1 MLTISDLKSGVIF
14 VLDNAPYEILEA
26 HHVLMGR
33 GRGHLETRMKN
44 LKTGAVLKK
53 SLRSA
58 DTFQEAEVAYQE
70 VKYLY
75 NNKGEYWFALPD
87 KPSARFSL
95 DEEQIGETKKFLK
108 QNSLI
113 KTMIFN
119 NQVINIVL
127 PIKMDFKVSEAPPGT
142 RGDTAKGGTKVV
154 TLENGTQITT
164 PLFIESKDIIK
175 VNTNTGEYV
184 ERVKKGEG

>member
-14 VLDNAPYEILEA
+14 VLDDAPYEILEA

-44 LKTGAVLKK
+44 LKTGAVFKK

-58 DTFQEAEVAYQE
+58 DTFQEAEVHYQE

-75 NNKGEYWFALPD
+75 NNKGEYWFTSPD
-87 KPSARFSL
+87 KPSARFFLSK
-95 DEEQIGETKKFLK
+95 EQIGEAKNFLK
-108 QNSLI
+108 QNSLV
-113 KTMIFN
+113 KTLIFN
-119 NQVINIVL
+119 NQVINITL

-142 RGDTAKGGTKVV
+142 KGDTAKGGTKII
-154 TLENGTQITT
+154 TLENGTQITA
-164 PLFIESKDIIK
+164 PLFIESEDIIK